1 MSQALRPNYA
11 QFFLL
16 PPSLDD
22 WVAPEHPVR
31 FVRDLVEMLDLPAL
45 GFVDR
50 EAKGD
55 EGRPHYAVDLL
66 LKVWLFG
73 WMERV
78 RTSRALE
85 KACLRDVAF
94 LWLTG
99 NLHPDHNTL
108 WRFFADNKKALRPLF
123 KRILQVATEA
133 GLVGYALHALDG
145 TKMVAASSRDT
156 AQHRE
161 RLQQQLQQI
170 DSILDAQMAEVDK
183 AEQQEAASYAMPSS
197 FQDANTRRAA
207 IRDALAKLDQA
218 DTDHLHLNEPQAR
231 MMKGRQ
237 MHTLGYNAQIVVDH
251 DSDLIVAADVV
262 TQENDQGQLVPMLEQ
277 VVETIGRTAEQ
288 TDADSGYCSGE
299 QLAQAEE
306 RGSSVLVSTPQVT
319 QTKGPFS
326 KSHFHYDA
334 QADVYI
340 CPQGE
345 RLVPIAK
352 SKSHAASL
360 HRDTIYRCDPQF
372 CPVRSAC
379 TRSRDGRRRI
389 RRPPFEDALMRQKH
403 KQSHPAMGALLRLR
417 KEIVE
422 HIFGIIK
429 AADGFRRFTVRG
441 RQGAQAQWL
450 LVCTGVNL
458 RKLYAYWT
466 RGCLS
471 MAT

>member
-78 RTSRALE
+78 RTSRSLE

-145 TKMVAASSRDT
+145 TKMAAASSRDT
-156 AQHRE
+156 AQHRAT
-161 RLQQQLQQI
+161 LQRQLKQI
-170 DSILDAQMAEVDK
+170 DSLVDAQMAEVDK

-197 FQDANTRRAA
+197 LQDVNIRRAA

-218 DTDHLHLNEPQAR
+218 ETDHLHPNEPQAR

-237 MHTLGYNAQIVVDH
+237 LHTLGYNAQIVVDH

-262 TQENDQGQLVPMLEQ
+262 TQENDQGQLLPMLGQ
-277 VVETIGRTAEQ
+277 VVKTVGQHAEQ
-288 TDADSGYCSGE
+288 TVADSGYCSGE
-299 QLAQAEE
+299 QLCGAEQLHAE
-306 RGSSVLVSTPQVT
+306 VLVSVPQEA
-319 QTKGPFS
+319 QTKGAFS
-326 KSHFHYDA
+326 KSHFDYDA
-334 QADVYI
+334 ERDVYV
-340 CPQGE
+340 CPQG
-345 RLVPIAK
+345 RSLVRIGR
-352 SKSHAASL
+352 SRSHAAATDL
-360 HRDTIYRCDPQF
+360 DTIYRCNPES
-372 CPVRSAC
+372 CPVRTAC
-379 TRSRDGRRRI
+379 TRSLDGRRI
-389 RRPPFEDALMRQKH
+389 RRPPFEDALVRQQE
-403 KQSHPAMGALLRLR
+403 KQLDPAMRVLLSLR

-422 HIFGIIK
+422 HLFGIVK
-429 AADGFRRFTVRG
+429 ATDGFRRFTVRG
-441 RQGAQAQWL
+441 LQNVQAQWQL
-450 LVCTGVNL
+450 ACMAVNL
-458 RKLYAYWT
+458 RKLHAYWV
-466 RGCLS
+466 RGMLS
-471 MAT
+471 LAP

>member
-1 MSQALRPNYA
+1 MSKALRPNYA
-11 QFFLL
+11 QVFLL

-31 FVRDLVEMLDLPAL
+31 FVCDLVEMLDLPAL
-45 GFVDR
+45 GFMDR
-50 EAKGD
+50 EGQGE

-145 TKMVAASSRDT
+145 TKMAAASSRDT

-161 RLQQQLQQI
+161 RLQQQLRQI
-170 DSILDAQMAEVDK
+170 DRILDAQMAEVDK

-197 FQDANTRRAA
+197 LQDADTRRTA

-218 DTDHLHLNEPQAR
+218 DTDHLHPNEPQAR

-262 TQENDQGQLVPMLEQ
+262 TLENDQGQLVPMLEQ
-277 VVETIGRTAEQ
+277 VVETIGRRAEQ

-299 QLAQAEE
+299 QLCGAEALHTE
-306 RGSSVLVSTPQVT
+306 VLVSVPQEA
-319 QTKGPFS
+319 QTKGAFS

-334 QADVYI
+334 QRDVYV
-340 CPQGE
+340 CPQG
-345 RLVPIAK
+345 RPLVRIGK
-352 SKSHAASL
+352 SKSHAAATQS
-360 HRDTIYRCDPQF
+360 DTIYRCNPES

-379 TRSRDGRRRI
+379 TRSVEGRRI
-389 RRPPFEDALMRQKH
+389 RRPPFEDALVRQQQ
-403 KQSHPAMGALLRLR
+403 KQLDPAMRILLSLR

-441 RQGAQAQWL
+441 LHPVQAQWL
-450 LVCTGVNL
+450 LACTALNL
-458 RKLYAYWT
+458 RKLHAYWLAG
-466 RGCLS
+466 RLS
-471 MAT
+471 LAR